1 MYRELDDNEIL
12 YMIEENNDNYAYLIQ
27 KYRPLVI
34 KICQNY
40 LKEGKELGYE
50 FDDLIQVANMG
61 IMDAVNTYL
70 ENKNVLFYTYMV
82 KCIKNKI
89 RNELRNQNTNK
100 NITLNKAISYDK
112 IVPGTVSPLIEV
124 IPDGSSPD
132 PFQSLIEKEIEI
144 KYINFLNRLPLETA
158 IVFEM
163 KQEGFADNQIEAF
176 TKLDNK
182 TVAKYFRN
190 AKKELKNLL
199 TSIKKIV

>member
-34 KICQNY
+34 KICQTY
-40 LKEGKELGYE
+40 LKEGKDLGYE
-50 FDDLIQVANMG
+50 FDDLIQIANMG

-100 NITLNKAISYDK
+100 KITLNKAISYDK
-112 IVPGTVSPLIEV
+112 IVPGIFCPLIDI
-124 IPDGSSPD
+124 IPDETSPD
-132 PFQSLIEKEIEI
+132 PFQSLVEKEMEI
-144 KYINFLNRLPLETA
+144 KYINFINSLPLEMA
-158 IVFEM
+158 LVFEM
-163 KQEGFADNQIEAF
+163 KQDGFKEKQIQAF
-176 TKLDNK
+176 SRLDRK
-182 TVAKYFRN
+182 TVIKYFKI
-190 AKKELKNLL
+190 AKSKFAKTFKMGTL
-199 TSIKKIV
+199 